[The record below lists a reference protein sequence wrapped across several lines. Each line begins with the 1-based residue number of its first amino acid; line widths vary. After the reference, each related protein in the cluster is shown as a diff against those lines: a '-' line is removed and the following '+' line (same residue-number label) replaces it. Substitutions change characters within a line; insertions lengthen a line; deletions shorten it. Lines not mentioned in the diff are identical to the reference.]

1 MPSDSSVEFPPFRL
15 DLPNQQLWRG
25 GELVPLRPK
34 PYAVLAYL
42 ATHAGRLVPRAELAK
57 AVWPDTYVGE
67 DVLRGYIRDVRTAL
81 GDDPE
86 AARFIETVARRG
98 YRFIAPIASAATA
111 SDVRAPATSRPRP
124 PAPDLI
130 GREAE
135 LGQLHAWLADALE
148 GAPQVVFVAGEPGVG
163 KTTVVDAFLAQ
174 AESRDGLLTVRGQC
188 VEHFGAGEAYLPMLE
203 ALGHLSRGPGGERL
217 IALLRRYA
225 PTWLVQMPALIAD
238 DELEAVQRRVEGTT
252 RERMLRELAEA
263 IEVVTAARPLILVLE
278 DLQWS
283 DFSTLDLVAM
293 VARRR
298 RPAQLLLL
306 GTYRPAEVI
315 ASGHPLRAITQEI
328 RAHGH
333 GHELALGLLS
343 AAEVAQYLVTRFPRS
358 EFPSDLAHAIHRRT
372 EGNPLF
378 MVNVVNNWV
387 AEGVLGR
394 ANGGWKLAARV
405 EDIAVAVPESLRLMI
420 EKQLERLEPDE
431 GRMLEAASAVGVEFS
446 TAAVAAALTE
456 QEERV
461 EEWCEKLAARGQWL
475 RARGMETLATGP
487 TGRYGFVHAVY
498 QEVLYA
504 RVAAA
509 RRVRLH
515 YRIAEWGER
524 AHGARVRERAAAL
537 ATHFERGQDPARA
550 VQYLTQAAE
559 NAMRRQAP
567 HEAVVL
573 LKRSLE
579 LLETLPETRER
590 TSHEL
595 ALLVTLGVPL
605 LMTRGYAA
613 PDVERT
619 YARARVLCQQVGEGL
634 QFLPALAGLFRFYF
648 VRAELETAREL
659 GDQVLRLAEQTKD
672 PVTLMVAH
680 SLLGALLLCRGEFL
694 AAREHL
700 DRGIALYDPHEHRFM
715 ATLYGDDPGVTC
727 HCFAAMAMWYL
738 GHADQA
744 LAHVEK
750 AVALAEELGNPYSQ
764 TFALDFVTWIRVFRR
779 EEDAGQASVEA
790 LIPLATEHGFPF
802 LLADCRVLHGWIL
815 AEKGRQADAVA
826 EVRAGIAAY
835 EATGARMSR
844 PSHLMLLA
852 KVQGKGGEVDEALR
866 ALTAARA
873 VSEETGERSNAA
885 EFHRLRGELTLLK
898 SQAPGIEAEA
908 EACFREAIAVARRQ
922 HTKAMELRA
931 ATSLAR
937 LWVRQGKRKEARA
950 MLAEVYG
957 GFTEGLDTRDL
968 REAAALL
975 GRAKSR

>member
-1 MPSDSSVEFPPFRL
+1 VPSDSSVEFPPFRL
-15 DLPNQQLWRG
+15 DLPNQQLWCG

-34 PYAVLAYL
+34 PFAVLAYL

-67 DVLRGYIRDVRTAL
+67 DVLRGYIRDVRTVL

-111 SDVRAPATSRPRP
+111 SDVRAPAAPRPRP
-124 PAPDLI
+124 PAPELV
-130 GREAE
+130 GREAA
-135 LGQLHAWLADALE
+135 LGQLHAWLAEALE
-148 GAPQVVFVAGEPGVG
+148 GTPQVVFLAGEPGVG

-174 AESRDGLLTVRGQC
+174 AESRAGLLTVRGQC

-203 ALGHLSRGPGGERL
+203 ALGHLGRQPGGERL

-225 PTWLVQMPALIAD
+225 PSWLVQMPALIAD

-252 RERMLRELAEA
+252 RERMLRELGEA

-298 RPAQLLLL
+298 GPAQLLLL

-315 ASGHPLRAITQEI
+315 ASGHPLRAITQEL

-333 GHELALGLLS
+333 GHELELGLLS
-343 AAEVAQYLVTRFPRS
+343 AAEVAQYLATRFPHS
-358 EFPSDLAHAIHRRT
+358 ELPFDLAHAIHRRT

-378 MVNVVNNWV
+378 IVNVLNNWV
-387 AEGVLGR
+387 AEGVLGK

-405 EDIAVAVPESLRLMI
+405 EDLAVAVPESLRLMI

-431 GRMLEAASAVGVEFS
+431 RRMLEAASAVGVEFS

-461 EEWCEKLAARGQWL
+461 EEGCEKLAARGQWL
-475 RARGMETLATGP
+475 SARGMETLATGP
-487 TGRYGFVHAVY
+487 TGRYGFVHALY
-498 QEVLYA
+498 QEVLYE

-515 YRIAEWGER
+515 FRLAEWGES
-524 AHGARVRERAAAL
+524 AHGARARERAAEL

-550 VQYLTQAAE
+550 VQYLSQAAE

-590 TSHEL
+590 TSFEL
-595 ALLVTLGVPL
+595 ALLVMLGVPL

-619 YARARVLCQQVGEGL
+619 YARARVLCQQMGESPQL
-634 QFLPALAGLFRFYF
+634 LPALAGLFRFYF

-659 GDQVLRLAEQTKD
+659 ADQVLRLAEQTGD
-672 PVTLMVAH
+672 RVTLLTAH

-694 AAREHL
+694 GAREHL

-727 HCFAAMAMWYL
+727 HCFAAMAKWYL
-738 GHADQA
+738 GHPDQA

-750 AVALAEELGNPYSQ
+750 AVAVAEELGNPYSQ
-764 TFALDFVTWIRVFRR
+764 TFALDFVTWIRVMRR

-815 AEKGRQADAVA
+815 AEQGRQADAGA

-852 KVQGKGGEVDEALR
+852 KVHGKGGEVDEALR

-873 VSEETGERSNAA
+873 VSEETGERSNEA

-898 SQAPGIEAEA
+898 SQASGIEA
-908 EACFREAIAVARRQ
+908 EACFRQAIAVARRQ
-922 HTKAMELRA
+922 HTKALELRA

-937 LWVRQGKRKEARA
+937 LWERQGKRKEARA

-968 REAAALL
+968 LEAGALL
-975 GRAKSR
+975 GRARNR